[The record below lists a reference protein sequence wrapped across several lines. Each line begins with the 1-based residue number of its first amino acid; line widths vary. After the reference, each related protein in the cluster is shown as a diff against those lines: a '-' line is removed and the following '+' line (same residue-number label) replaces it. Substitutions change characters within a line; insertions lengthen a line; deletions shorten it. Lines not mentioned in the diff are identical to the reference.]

1 MPIRILHLE
10 PNLSDAALTLLT
22 LKTAFPDCSV
32 ERIVSLKEFEEELE
46 DNGFDVVISEY
57 QLSDG
62 TADKA
67 LKLLRRH
74 RPSVPFIVLSAVRE
88 TAVALKMLEKGAADY
103 VFKEHR
109 QHLPSAIQEALQRVA
124 TLRQTTPAPSA
135 PSPSAPAAPLTS
147 APTATSDELL
157 SSTLTTT
164 PAKSAPSMQTAAPVE
179 PTASAPAVPSP
190 ELPSS
195 APAASQPEPPISPI
209 SENAPLASTLTE
221 NQSAPAFVDEP
232 DAADSPLVAAPP
244 ESPFLESE
252 SADTDSP
259 APSIED
265 AAVQTQTAVQ
275 SPFLDEETIP
285 TVSAEDKESDATP
298 VQPILEAHDVKSE
311 AEVTAPEKPS
321 EVAQKEIVDFRAIV
335 EQLSDAI
342 LLIDPQGTICYASP
356 AAEKIFECA
365 LSELSGKNFLELV
378 HPDDRPAL
386 RDRLD
391 ECIEHPAQT
400 FTNSLELR
408 LLRSGSTPR
417 VISVRER
424 NELHNPMVRAII
436 LTVREITERRH
447 QSEMRKMQSRVLELI
462 ASSAPLSE
470 VMSELCLSIERYLPD
485 LQCSVHLVERGALR
499 LVAAPNLP
507 DDFAKEID
515 GMDIGMHRCTF
526 GTAAHLKTRVT
537 SENLQT
543 DPLWEAYPQLV
554 QNFGIAAC
562 WSQPIFDNARK
573 VLGVLT
579 LYSNEPHRPDS
590 LEVEFIEAAAKV
602 AALAIERTEMQEQ
615 LRWSEE
621 RLRRTIDTAP
631 IGIFTCWL
639 NGRFSDVNP
648 AFCAMLGYSAEELL
662 EMTFQD
668 ITHPDDLAI
677 SVEQDNKLLSGEID
691 HYTLVKRYLHK
702 NGEPVNVRVQVGLA
716 KNADGSP
723 AYFVAEVEDITEAL
737 HTAKAL
743 EESNAKLSMI
753 LDNINDGVY
762 RFRVYANRKFEYDF
776 FSPSCEKVFGF
787 TVEEMQRDKFLW
799 INHVHEED
807 RENIWQESL
816 KKIFEGKTA
825 AVEYRFWRKDG
836 ELRWLSATLSPSF
849 EAEQNCWLVVGVTR
863 DITERKMSELALAQ
877 SEEQYRALVS
887 SSKDGVYLVQE
898 MKFVFVNGAFLNM
911 LGYAREEVIGRS
923 CLEVIASEYHA
934 KIEEISAAFQ
944 QGRLK
949 ASDFEVELICKNGER
964 ILVIATLAA
973 TIYLGKRAATGTVK
987 DITEKKRFE
996 EALRQSEAE
1005 LKAIFN
1011 SVPYSLLLL
1020 DCNYHVRAFNLQAI
1034 QDSQRLY
1041 GQPLRIGE
1049 SVLSLVKEERQLPLS
1064 RKYLDAALQGEH
1076 VHFETTVTDG
1086 AETHCYEVRITPV
1099 RDANK
1104 TIMGICVVLGD
1115 ISERK
1120 AAEEQLRFQA
1130 RVLYEMKEAVI
1141 AVDATGRVKYCN
1153 RAAELFHG
1161 KSLQEML
1168 GVRSEVIMRYRYPT
1182 KQIYHA
1188 AKIALEQEGH
1198 WQGDVI
1204 YLSHHSGKER
1214 VVSLS
1219 LAKLYGSEQKPSGL
1233 LCVLEDVTEVRQ
1245 AELELKKSQ
1254 EQLREIIENMPIVL
1268 FALNTSGVFS
1278 LVLGKGLE
1286 PLGYD
1291 AASLVGKSVY
1301 QLFSQNTVFLQDIGR
1316 AMSGEKFNH
1325 SAHFDDVFFDYHLSP
1340 MYDDKQKI
1348 IGVLGVAID
1357 RTERYRAELE
1367 RERLQEQLIQAQKME
1382 AIGTLTGG
1390 IAHDFNN
1397 LLTAI
1402 LGNLE
1407 LIKMHGI
1414 QNAAVQ
1420 KPLERAEVA
1429 ANRAAVLTQQLLAFA
1444 RQDKFTSK
1452 RIALNQVVLN
1462 ALEILEHTIDK
1473 RIKIHK
1479 ELTPDLPEIY
1489 GDLTQLQQVIINL
1502 TLNACDA
1509 FPKHLLESGNACITF
1524 ATSRAQ
1530 DESVRARAALDKNK
1544 NYVHLKVSDNGIGI
1558 PKELQAKV
1566 FEPFFTTKEVGKGTG
1581 LGLSI
1586 VYGII
1591 KKHQGLIEVESE
1603 AGKGTTFHIYLPVA
1617 DFTAELKD

>member
-22 LKTAFPDCSV
+22 LKSAFPDCSV

-46 DNGFDVVISEY
+46 DNGFDVVVSEY

-67 LKLLRRH
+67 LKLLRRQ

-109 QHLPSAIQEALQRVA
+109 QHLPSAIQEALQRVS
-124 TLRQTTPAPSA
+124 TLRQTVPAPA
-135 PSPSAPAAPLTS
+135 APQPEPPSPAPAAPLTS
-147 APTATSDELL
+147 IPTVTSGEPLSSTPATTPAEFP
-157 SSTLTTT
+157 SSTLTAPQPEPLS
-164 PAKSAPSMQTAAPVE
+164 PA
-179 PTASAPAVPSP
+179 PTA
-190 ELPSS
+190 L
-195 APAASQPEPPISPI
+195 QPEPPISPV
-209 SENAPLASTLTE
+209 SGNSPATSTPTE

-232 DAADSPLVAAPP
+232 DATDSSLVVAPP

-252 SADTDSP
+252 LADTDSP

-265 AAVQTQTAVQ
+265 AAVQTETAVQ

-285 TVSAEDKESDATP
+285 TVSAEDKESDAAP

-311 AEVTAPEKPS
+311 AEVTPPEKLS
-321 EVAQKEIVDFRAIV
+321 EVAQTEIVDFRAIV

-342 LLIDPQGTICYASP
+342 LLIDTQGTIRYASP

-365 LSELSGKNFLELV
+365 LSELSSKNFLELV

-391 ECIEHPAQT
+391 ESIEHPAQT

-408 LLRSGSTPR
+408 LLHSGSTPR
-417 VISVRER
+417 VISIRER

-462 ASSAPLSE
+462 ASSVPLNE

-485 LQCSVHLVERGALR
+485 LQCSVHLVERESLR
-499 LVAAPNLP
+499 LVAAPSLP

-543 DPLWEAYPQLV
+543 DPLWEAYPHLV
-554 QNFGIAAC
+554 QNFGFAAC

-590 LEVEFIEAAAKV
+590 LEVEFMETAAKV
-602 AALAIERTEMQEQ
+602 ASLAIERTQMQEQ

-677 SVEQDNKLLSGEID
+677 SVEQDNKLLSGEIER
-691 HYTLVKRYLHK
+691 YTLLKRYLHK

-737 HTAKAL
+737 RTAKAL

-753 LDNINDGVY
+753 LGTINDGVY
-762 RFRVYANRKFEYDF
+762 RFRVYANQEFEYDF

-799 INHVHEED
+799 LNHVHEED
-807 RENIWQESL
+807 REAIWQ
-816 KKIFEGKTA
+816 KTFKNIFEGRVA
-825 AVEYRFWRKDG
+825 SVEYRFWRKDG
-836 ELRWLSATLSPSF
+836 ELRWLAATLSPSF
-849 EAEQNCWLVVGVTR
+849 KAEQNCWLVVGVTR

-887 SSKDGVYLVQE
+887 SSKDGVYLVQD
-898 MKFVFVNGAFLNM
+898 MKFVFVNRALLNM
-911 LGYAREEVIGRS
+911 LGYAKEEVIGRS
-923 CLEVIASEYHA
+923 CLEVIAPEYHA

-944 QGRLK
+944 QGQLT
-949 ASDFEVELICKNGER
+949 ASEFEIELICKNGER
-964 ILVIATLAA
+964 ILVIATLAV
-973 TIYLGKRAATGTVK
+973 TTYLGKRAATGTVK

-1011 SVPYSLLLL
+1011 SVPYALLLL
-1020 DCNYHVRAFNLQAI
+1020 DHNYHVRAFNLKAI

-1041 GQPLRIGE
+1041 GQSLRIGE
-1049 SVLSLVKEERQLPLS
+1049 SVLSLVKEDHQALLS
-1064 RKYLDAALQGEH
+1064 RKYLDAALQGEQIELEMP
-1076 VHFETTVTDG
+1076 FTDG
-1086 AETHCYEVRITPV
+1086 KEIHYYEVRITPV
-1099 RDANK
+1099 RNANED
-1104 TIMGICVVLGD
+1104 IIGICVVLGD

-1153 RAAELFHG
+1153 RAAEEFHG

-1168 GVRSEVIMRYRYPT
+1168 GTRSEVIMRYKYPT
-1182 KQIYHA
+1182 KQIHQA
-1188 AKIALEQEGH
+1188 AKTALEQKGH

-1214 VVSLS
+1214 IVSLS
-1219 LAKLYGSEQKPSGL
+1219 LVKLYGREQKPNGL

-1254 EQLREIIENMPIVL
+1254 EQLREIIENAPIVL
-1268 FALNTSGVFS
+1268 FSLNTSGVFS
-1278 LVLGKGLE
+1278 LALGKGLE

-1301 QLFSQNTVFLQDIGR
+1301 QLFSQNTAFLQDIGR
-1316 AMSGEKFNH
+1316 AMSGERFNH
-1325 SAHFDDVFFDYHLSP
+1325 SAQFDEVFLDYHLSP
-1340 MYDDKQKI
+1340 LYDDEQKI

-1357 RTERYRAELE
+1357 RTEKHHAELE
-1367 RERLQEQLIQAQKME
+1367 RERLQDQLIQAQKME

-1407 LIKMHGI
+1407 LLKMHGI
-1414 QNAAVQ
+1414 QNAALQ
-1420 KPLERAEVA
+1420 KPLARAETA
-1429 ANRAAVLTQQLLAFA
+1429 ANRAAMLIQQLLGFA
-1444 RQDKFTSK
+1444 RQDKFVPK
-1452 RIALNQVVLN
+1452 RIILNQAVLN

-1473 RIKIHK
+1473 RIKMHK
-1479 ELTPDLPEIY
+1479 ELAPDLPEIY

-1524 ATSRAQ
+1524 ATSRLQ
-1530 DESVRARAALDKNK
+1530 DDLVHEHLAPDKTK
-1544 NYVHLKVSDNGIGI
+1544 NYVYLKVSDNGVGI
-1558 PKELQAKV
+1558 PKEFQTKV
-1566 FEPFFTTKEVGKGTG
+1566 FEPFFTTKEVGKGIG

>member
-1 MPIRILHLE
+1 
-10 PNLSDAALTLLT
+10 
-22 LKTAFPDCSV
+22 
-32 ERIVSLKEFEEELE
+32 
-46 DNGFDVVISEY
+46 
-57 QLSDG
+57 
-62 TADKA
+62 
-67 LKLLRRH
+67 
-74 RPSVPFIVLSAVRE
+74 
-88 TAVALKMLEKGAADY
+88 
-103 VFKEHR
+103 
-109 QHLPSAIQEALQRVA
+109 
-124 TLRQTTPAPSA
+124 
-135 PSPSAPAAPLTS
+135 
-147 APTATSDELL
+147 
-157 SSTLTTT
+157 
-164 PAKSAPSMQTAAPVE
+164 
-179 PTASAPAVPSP
+179 
-190 ELPSS
+190 
-195 APAASQPEPPISPI
+195 
-209 SENAPLASTLTE
+209 
-221 NQSAPAFVDEP
+221 
-232 DAADSPLVAAPP
+232 
-244 ESPFLESE
+244 
-252 SADTDSP
+252 
-259 APSIED
+259 
-265 AAVQTQTAVQ
+265 
-275 SPFLDEETIP
+275 
-285 TVSAEDKESDATP
+285 
-298 VQPILEAHDVKSE
+298 
-311 AEVTAPEKPS
+311 
-321 EVAQKEIVDFRAIV
+321 
-335 EQLSDAI
+335 
-342 LLIDPQGTICYASP
+342 
-356 AAEKIFECA
+356 
-365 LSELSGKNFLELV
+365 
-378 HPDDRPAL
+378 
-386 RDRLD
+386 
-391 ECIEHPAQT
+391 
-400 FTNSLELR
+400 
-408 LLRSGSTPR
+408 
-417 VISVRER
+417 
-424 NELHNPMVRAII
+424 
-436 LTVREITERRH
+436 
-447 QSEMRKMQSRVLELI
+447 
-462 ASSAPLSE
+462 
-470 VMSELCLSIERYLPD
+470 
-485 LQCSVHLVERGALR
+485 
-499 LVAAPNLP
+499 
-507 DDFAKEID
+507 
-515 GMDIGMHRCTF
+515 
-526 GTAAHLKTRVT
+526 
-537 SENLQT
+537 
-543 DPLWEAYPQLV
+543 
-554 QNFGIAAC
+554 
-562 WSQPIFDNARK
+562 
-573 VLGVLT
+573 
-579 LYSNEPHRPDS
+579 
-590 LEVEFIEAAAKV
+590 
-602 AALAIERTEMQEQ
+602 
-615 LRWSEE
+615 
-621 RLRRTIDTAP
+621 
-631 IGIFTCWL
+631 
-639 NGRFSDVNP
+639 
-648 AFCAMLGYSAEELL
+648 
-662 EMTFQD
+662 
-668 ITHPDDLAI
+668 
-677 SVEQDNKLLSGEID
+677 
-691 HYTLVKRYLHK
+691 
-702 NGEPVNVRVQVGLA
+702 
-716 KNADGSP
+716 
-723 AYFVAEVEDITEAL
+723 
-737 HTAKAL
+737 
-743 EESNAKLSMI
+743 
-753 LDNINDGVY
+753 
-762 RFRVYANRKFEYDF
+762 
-776 FSPSCEKVFGF
+776 
-787 TVEEMQRDKFLW
+787 
-799 INHVHEED
+799 
-807 RENIWQESL
+807 
-816 KKIFEGKTA
+816 
-825 AVEYRFWRKDG
+825 G

-911 LGYAREEVIGRS
+911 LGYAHEEVIGRS
-923 CLEVIASEYHA
+923 CLEVIAPEYHA
-934 KIEEISAAFQ
+934 KIEEISTAFQ
-944 QGRLK
+944 QERLK

-1325 SAHFDDVFFDYHLSP
+1325 SAHFDDVFLDYHLSP

-1603 AGKGTTFHIYLPVA
+1603 AGKAMLYLCV
-1617 DFTAELKD
+1617 